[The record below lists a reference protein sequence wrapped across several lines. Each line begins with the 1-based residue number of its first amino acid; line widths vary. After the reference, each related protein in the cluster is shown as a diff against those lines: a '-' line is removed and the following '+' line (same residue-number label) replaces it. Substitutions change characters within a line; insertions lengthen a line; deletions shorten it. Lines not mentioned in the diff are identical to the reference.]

1 MLIQSVGVDLGGWV
15 VVVGGEGRWGG
26 GVLLHFPEKRRTI
39 YRRTKRQSAA

>member
-15 VVVGGEGRWGG
+15 VVAVGGEEGG